1 MASSPNGSSATLVN
15 LRLPSPVPE
24 VPVANV
30 DLASAYYQRHLGF
43 TLDWGGEEGGGI
55 AGISRGDCRLFLTN
69 TEFRRGPGNQTP
81 ITYWLNLDSIAE
93 VDQLFAEWTESGAT
107 ILSPA
112 EPKPWELHEFTA
124 ADLDGNRI
132 RVFYDFSSKD

>member
-1 MASSPNGSSATLVN
+1 MTESTGTLVG
-15 LRLPSPVPE
+15 LWLPSAVPE
-24 VPVANV
+24 IPAANV
-30 DLASAYYQRHLGF
+30 DLAVAYYQRHLGF

-69 TEFRRGPGNQTP
+69 TELRAASGSQAP
-81 ITYWLNLDSIAE
+81 ITFWLNLDSIAE
-93 VDQLFAEWTESGAT
+93 VDRLFAEWTESGAT

-112 EPKPWELHEFTA
+112 EAKPWGLHEFTA

-132 RVFYDFSSKD
+132 RVFYDFSPKD